1 MQFQENGIETKV
13 TSKSTPSVNP
23 KNGNSLF
30 KLQIFDIFEDKFNTS
45 YHGSRKKKKLIMKQ

>member
-1 MQFQENGIETKV
+1 MGEIPKRTILNQVAQEENDIETKV
-13 TSKSTPSVNP
+13 TNFESTPSVNP

-45 YHGSRKKKKLIMKQ
+45 